1 MRVSLYVR
9 NVFCSRGGRILKTP
23 QSDYNVWCM
32 QHENA
37 SFCVCQE
44 EKAKAYKKE
53 KQKERK
59 RRAEDDVDFEED
71 DEMAAVMGFSGFGS
85 SKKSH

>member
-1 MRVSLYVR
+1 MATPLHVGAAASATDVIP
-9 NVFCSRGGRILKTP
+9 VF
-23 QSDYNVWCM
+23 
-32 QHENA
+32 
-37 SFCVCQE
+37 QE

-59 RRAEDDVDFEED
+59 RRAEDDIDLEED

>member
-1 MRVSLYVR
+1 MTQHGCDKVCCCYQCVLVWRLFEVNCHCLY
-9 NVFCSRGGRILKTP
+9 
-23 QSDYNVWCM
+23 
-32 QHENA
+32 
-37 SFCVCQE
+37 QE

>member
-1 MRVSLYVR
+1 MPFYV
-9 NVFCSRGGRILKTP
+9 P
-23 QSDYNVWCM
+23 
-32 QHENA
+32 
-37 SFCVCQE
+37 QE

>member
-1 MRVSLYVR
+1 MS
-9 NVFCSRGGRILKTP
+9 K
-23 QSDYNVWCM
+23 
-32 QHENA
+32 
-37 SFCVCQE
+37 E

-59 RRAEDDVDFEED
+59 RKADDDLDFEED

-85 SKKSH
+85 SKKGHWGRDFQAAFNNPTTSYV

>member
-1 MRVSLYVR
+1 MRHLHLRNSLCC
-9 NVFCSRGGRILKTP
+9 FKSAPPLP
-23 QSDYNVWCM
+23 
-32 QHENA
+32 
-37 SFCVCQE
+37 QE

-59 RRAEDDVDFEED
+59 RRAEDDVDFED
-71 DEMAAVMGFSGFGS
+71 DEEMAAVMGFSGFGS

>member
-1 MRVSLYVR
+1 MVCTAVYLVRV
-9 NVFCSRGGRILKTP
+9 TP
-23 QSDYNVWCM
+23 PVLIACL
-32 QHENA
+32 
-37 SFCVCQE
+37 CGLCLLQE

-59 RRAEDDVDFEED
+59 RRAEDDVELEED

>member
-1 MRVSLYVR
+1 MATPFNIGAAASPSAFDVIP
-9 NVFCSRGGRILKTP
+9 VF
-23 QSDYNVWCM
+23 
-32 QHENA
+32 
-37 SFCVCQE
+37 QE

-59 RRAEDDVDFEED
+59 RRAEDDIDLEED

>member
-1 MRVSLYVR
+1 MILSLSAKALSICRVQMSG
-9 NVFCSRGGRILKTP
+9 VFP
-23 QSDYNVWCM
+23 
-32 QHENA
+32 
-37 SFCVCQE
+37 VCQE

-59 RRAEDDVDFEED
+59 RRAEDDIDLEED

>member
-1 MRVSLYVR
+1 MSDCSEDQGLKKKLLGKKQQSCFLFMCVS
-9 NVFCSRGGRILKTP
+9 K
-23 QSDYNVWCM
+23 
-32 QHENA
+32 
-37 SFCVCQE
+37 E

-59 RRAEDDVDFEED
+59 RKAEEDLDFEED

-85 SKKSH
+85 SKKGH

>member
-1 MRVSLYVR
+1 MSD
-9 NVFCSRGGRILKTP
+9 VFP
-23 QSDYNVWCM
+23 
-32 QHENA
+32 
-37 SFCVCQE
+37 VCQE

-59 RRAEDDVDFEED
+59 RRAEDDIDLEED